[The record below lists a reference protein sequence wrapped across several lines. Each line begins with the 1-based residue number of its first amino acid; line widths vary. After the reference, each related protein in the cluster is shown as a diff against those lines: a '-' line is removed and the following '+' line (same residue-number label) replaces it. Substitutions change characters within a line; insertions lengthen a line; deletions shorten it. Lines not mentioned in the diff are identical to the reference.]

1 MMAHKHQRDH
11 DLGMLILAAQ
21 AHYSQARWW
30 VLAAAW
36 AFGKHRIV
44 RHLGR
49 EGRIAFWRGAPYLL
63 SFREIA

>member
-1 MMAHKHQRDH
+1 MMLGTHKRDI

-21 AHYSQARWW
+21 AHYAQARWW
-30 VLAAAW
+30 KLAMVW
-36 AFGKHRIV
+36 AFGRHRIV

-49 EGRIAFWRGAPYLL
+49 EGRVAFWRGNPYLL